1 MRRRDSD
8 SACIRTEPGGTIN
21 RHRRRLFQGRA
32 GPFTDLFA
40 VHAFPPSFVAM
51 TFWLDRYTEYIVC
64 PFAST
69 M

>member
-8 SACIRTEPGGTIN
+8 SACIRTEPGTIN

-40 VHAFPPSFVAM
+40 VHAFPSFVAM